1 MLKSYLL
8 IAWRNI
14 TRNKIYSFI
23 NVLGLTLGICA
34 CLVIFPIIHYE
45 LGFDNFHPDGKYI
58 YRVISHIQQGNEKN
72 TQASVPPILPLAAR
86 KEVPGCETMAAYHYF
101 TDSTIITEPAYFT
114 IFKYDWVAGDPATSL
129 SRPFSVVLSE
139 ASARMHFGSA
149 APGKV
154 MGKGLIFRDSL
165 RVTVTG
171 IVKDWEGNTDFP
183 YNGFISLSTV
193 PVSFLKEGIQLDK
206 WGQGDM
212 PWTSGA
218 FIKLKKDAA
227 PAPIAAQLTNFFIQH
242 VHFLPD
248 LKVSFA
254 LQPLSDV
261 HFNQEVWDGFP
272 KGHAETQYILAGI
285 AVFILLLAVINF
297 INLSTALS
305 IRRAKEVGIR
315 KVLGSS
321 RTALTFQFLIE
332 TGILTL
338 FSVLLAVLLVTPVLH
353 LFHTMI
359 PARLHIRILSPG
371 MLLFLTAI
379 AVTTTLLSG
388 LYPARVLASW
398 LPVLCL
404 KGNGAPTGGEKWWL
418 RKGLIVFQ
426 FTISLIFII
435 STMII
440 GRQIN
445 YMRSEGLGFS
455 TDAIIT
461 LDTQRDDTTRRVKV
475 LAEKLARVP
484 GIRMIARQSFSPIT
498 DFHTMMPVQYK
509 GKQIVNISSALQ
521 IADRNF
527 IPLYKIN
534 LLAGENIRPSDTL
547 REFVINEAMV
557 RAMGLTNPRDAV
569 GQFLS
574 LGDRQLPIIG
584 VVADYHEYS
593 YRYNIL
599 PVSMVDL
606 PAAEPGIAI
615 KLATSGKS
623 IGSFQSTIARIEKE
637 WKAIFPEA
645 PFKYSFLDDAI
656 QRLYEKERET
666 AFLLSAAM
674 CITIFISCMGLFGL
688 SMFTARQRTKE
699 VGIRKVLGASAASI
713 SMLLSRNVIALV
725 ALAAIIASP
734 MAWYVTQLWLR
745 DFAYRA
751 GISPW
756 IFVIAGLGA
765 LMIALLTISWQTI
778 RTALINPAEVLRSE

>member
-1 MLKSYLL
+1 
-8 IAWRNI
+8 
-14 TRNKIYSFI
+14 
-23 NVLGLTLGICA
+23 
-34 CLVIFPIIHYE
+34 
-45 LGFDNFHPDGKYI
+45 
-58 YRVISHIQQGNEKN
+58 
-72 TQASVPPILPLAAR
+72 
-86 KEVPGCETMAAYHYF
+86 
-101 TDSTIITEPAYFT
+101 
-114 IFKYDWVAGDPATSL
+114 
-129 SRPFSVVLSE
+129 
-139 ASARMHFGSA
+139 
-149 APGKV
+149 
-154 MGKGLIFRDSL
+154 
-165 RVTVTG
+165 
-171 IVKDWEGNTDFP
+171 TDFP

-193 PVSFLKEGIQLDK
+193 PVSFLKGGIVLDK
-206 WGQGDM
+206 WGEGDF

-218 FIKLKKDAA
+218 FVKLKKDAV
-227 PAPIAAQLTNFFIQH
+227 PAHIAARMTSIYNQRAHLH
-242 VHFLPD
+242 PD
-248 LKVSFA
+248 TKISFA

-285 AVFILLLAVINF
+285 GIFILLLGVINF

-315 KVLGSS
+315 KVLGGS
-321 RTALTFQFLIE
+321 RNSLTIQFLIE

-338 FSVLLAVLLVTPVLH
+338 FSLLLAALLVNPVLH

-371 MLLFLTAI
+371 MLLFLAVI
-379 AVTTTLLSG
+379 AVATTLLSG

-426 FTISLIFII
+426 FTISLTFII

-445 YMRSEGLGFS
+445 YMSSEGLGFS

-475 LAEKLARVP
+475 LAEKLAQVP

-498 DFHTMMPVQYK
+498 DFHTMLPIQYK
-509 GKQIVNISSALQ
+509 GRQVVNISSALQ
-521 IADRNF
+521 IADKNF
-527 IPLYKIN
+527 IPLYKME
-534 LLAGENIRPSDTL
+534 LLAGENLRPTDSL
-547 REFVINEAMV
+547 KELVINEAMV
-557 RAMGLTNPRDAV
+557 RAMGLTHPREAV

-574 LGDRQLPIIG
+574 LGDTKLPIIG

-593 YRYNIL
+593 YHYNIL
-599 PVSMVDL
+599 PVSMADL
-606 PAAEPGIAI
+606 PGGEPSIAI

-623 IGSFQSTIARIEKE
+623 IDHFQKTIARIEKE
-637 WKAIFPEA
+637 WKSIYPEA

-656 QRLYEKERET
+656 QRMYEKEKET

-674 CITIFISCMGLFGL
+674 IITIFISCMGLFGL

-699 VGIRKVLGASAASI
+699 VGIRKVLGASVASI
-713 SMLLSRNVIALV
+713 SLLLSRNVIALV
-725 ALAAIIASP
+725 ALATIIAAP
-734 MAWYVTQLWLR
+734 IAWYGTQLWLR
-745 DFAYRA
+745 NFAYRA
-751 GISPW
+751 SISPW
-756 IFVIAGLGA
+756 IFVVSGLAA
-765 LMIALLTISWQTI
+765 LMIALLTISFQTI
-778 RTALINPAEVLRSE
+778 KTAMANPTEALRVE

>member
-1 MLKSYLL
+1 MLKSYFL

-14 TRNKIYSFI
+14 TRNKIFSLI

-58 YRVISHIQQGNEKN
+58 YRVIAHIQQGNEKN

-86 KEVPGCETMAAYHYF
+86 KEVPGCETMAAYHFF
-101 TDSTIITEPAYFT
+101 TDSTIITEPAYFN
-114 IFKYDWVAGDPATSL
+114 IFKYDWVAGDPPSTS

-149 APGKV
+149 IPARV
-154 MGKGLIFRDSL
+154 MGKELIFRDSL

-193 PVSFLKEGIQLDK
+193 PVSFLKEGIVLDK
-206 WGQGDM
+206 WSQGDM
-212 PWTSGA
+212 PYTSGA

-227 PAPIAAQLTNFFIQH
+227 PASIAARLTTFFIQH

-248 LKVSFA
+248 QKVSFG

-261 HFNQEVWDGFP
+261 HLNQKVWDGFP
-272 KGHAETQYILAGI
+272 KGHIETQYILAGI
-285 AVFILLLAVINF
+285 AVFILLLGVINF

-321 RTALTFQFLIE
+321 RKALTIQFLTE

-338 FSVLLAVLLVTPVLH
+338 FSLLLAVLLVSPVIH

-359 PARLHIRILSPG
+359 PARLHIQVFSPG
-371 MLLFLTAI
+371 MLLFLMVI

-404 KGNGAPTGGEKWWL
+404 KSNGAPTGSEKWWL

-440 GRQIN
+440 SRQIN

-461 LDTQRDDTTRRVKV
+461 LDTKRDDTTRRVKV
-475 LAEKLARVP
+475 LAEKLVQVP
-484 GIRMIARQSFSPIT
+484 GVRMIARQSFSPIT
-498 DFHTMMPVQYK
+498 DFHTMLPIQYK
-509 GKQIVNISSALQ
+509 GRQVVNISSALQ
-521 IADRNF
+521 IADKNF
-527 IPLYKIN
+527 IPLYKIKI
-534 LLAGENIRPSDTL
+534 LAGENLRPSDTL
-547 REFVINEAMV
+547 RDLVINEAMV
-557 RAMGLTNPRDAV
+557 RAMGLTSPHEAV

-593 YRYNIL
+593 YHYNIL
-599 PVSMVDL
+599 PVSMADL
-606 PAAEPGIAI
+606 PLAEPSIAI
-615 KLATSGKS
+615 KLATGGKS
-623 IGSFQSTIARIEKE
+623 IDQFQKTIARIEKE
-637 WKAIFPEA
+637 WKSIYPEL
-645 PFKYSFLDDAI
+645 PFSYSFLDDAI
-656 QRLYEKERET
+656 QRMYEKEKET
-666 AFLLSAAM
+666 AFLLSSAM
-674 CITIFISCMGLFGL
+674 IITIFISCMGLFGL

-713 SMLLSRNVIALV
+713 GLLLSRNVMTLV
-725 ALAAIIASP
+725 MLAAIIASP
-734 MAWYVTQLWLR
+734 IAWYVTQIWLR

-751 GISPW
+751 HINPW
-756 IFVIAGLGA
+756 IFVIAGLSA
-765 LMIALLTISWQTI
+765 LTIALLTISWQTI
-778 RTALINPAEVLRSE
+778 RTALINPAETLRTE